1 MSNEAYLRRNNN
13 VLQWLALTFFCGCT
27 HFIAAF
33 TKTTPLG
40 KPLQIFSRLL
50 VAVSVRQLSYLLR
63 RRSRQRERL
72 YALMLSICP
81 SVCLLEVIFSKTKQ
95 FRNKVSID
103 DQQIVM
109 GFSKKPILGPLKF
122 AIFKIVKSP
131 YDNEKSSD
139 FYQIY
144 KTWPTR

>member
-13 VLQWLALTFFCGCT
+13 VLQWLALTFFVDARILLP
-27 HFIAAF
+27 HSL
-33 TKTTPLG
+33 KQPPWG

-109 GFSKKPILGPLKF
+109 GFSKNQFLDP
-122 AIFKIVKSP
+122 
-131 YDNEKSSD
+131 
-139 FYQIY
+139 
-144 KTWPTR
+144 

>member
-109 GFSKKPILGPLKF
+109 GFSKTQFLDP
-122 AIFKIVKSP
+122 
-131 YDNEKSSD
+131 
-139 FYQIY
+139 
-144 KTWPTR
+144 